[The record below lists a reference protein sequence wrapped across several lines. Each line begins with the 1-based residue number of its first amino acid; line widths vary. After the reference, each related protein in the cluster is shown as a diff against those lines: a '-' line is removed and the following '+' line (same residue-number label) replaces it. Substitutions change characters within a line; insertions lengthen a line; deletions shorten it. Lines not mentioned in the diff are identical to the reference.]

1 MTTRSAPYRRIRSC
15 FSSVATAGTK
25 DPGRLSQFP
34 RRESHGCA
42 MIAARSRDHACLG
55 NVARQQ
61 VGEGAACFE
70 RTCMLQQFQLED
82 DADTVEAEVGAIDF
96 DDRCPADVGAN
107 EFVRP

>member
-1 MTTRSAPYRRIRSC
+1 
-15 FSSVATAGTK
+15 
-25 DPGRLSQFP
+25 
-34 RRESHGCA
+34 

-107 EFVRP
+107 EFVRPRDGFPADRSRACCASLLHNRRFHARPPGLLVRPVFSIQL